1 MLFSDSRRKRR
12 DQRVCYPKRV
22 GDQIEIRGW
31 QIADAEELQA
41 AIIESHK
48 HLKPFMPWVDD
59 AVAMT
64 LEQRRDFVAG
74 WMTNQKERNFGIWR
88 DHRLLAV
95 MGLHDR
101 IAEDGLEIGYWVRV
115 SEINKGI
122 ATFGAMRLTEI
133 AFENPIITHV
143 EIHHDS
149 ANLASER
156 VPQKL
161 GFTFIDESEREL
173 DAPASSGKFK
183 VWRVDRDVWEKNA

>member
-1 MLFSDSRRKRR
+1 
-12 DQRVCYPKRV
+12 
-22 GDQIEIRGW
+22 
-31 QIADAEELQA
+31 
-41 AIIESHK
+41 
-48 HLKPFMPWVDD
+48 
-59 AVAMT
+59 
-64 LEQRRDFVAG
+64 
-74 WMTNQKERNFGIWR
+74 
-88 DHRLLAV
+88 

-101 IAEDGLEIGYWVRV
+101 IAEDGLESGYWVRV

-149 ANLASER
+149 ANLSSER

-161 GFTFIDESEREL
+161 GYRFIEESAREL

-183 VWRVDRDVWEKNA
+183 VWRVTREEWVQNA